1 MSLELDIYKKNK
13 INELSKL
20 FNNNLKN
27 LNYILILNIKVIQQ
41 SRINIKF
48 KQQLINNLIYKYNI
62 SVNNLKIEINKEKT
76 NVENFNPTPIIIKNN
91 KKALLIGI
99 NYIGTSNELN
109 GCISDVNSIKERITN
124 NGFNN
129 VYVMTD
135 ITDIKP
141 TKTNILR
148 ALNNLLINSQEGD
161 LLFLL
166 YSGHGNYTLDINKDE
181 LTGYDQ
187 MIVPSDLNVI
197 LDDELKQILQ
207 TNLKKNVT
215 LFAMFDSCFSGSVLD
230 LKYQYL
236 DSLNYDNYTENNK
249 QLETLGN
256 VFMISGSS
264 DYQTSADSVFN
275 NKPNGAMTWSLLE
288 CLKQNPNFTGRELV
302 KNMRQTLISSG
313 YSQIPQFST
322 GKFENIDSKV
332 FI

>member
-1 MSLELDIYKKNK
+1 MTLELDIYKKNK
-13 INELSKL
+13 INELNKL

-27 LNYILILNIKVIQQ
+27 LNYILILNIKAIQQ

-76 NVENFNPTPIIIKNN
+76 NVENFNPTSIIIKNN

-109 GCISDVNSIKERITN
+109 GCINDVNSIKERITN

-129 VYVMTD
+129 VDVMTD

-141 TKTNILR
+141 TKTNILS

-197 LDDELKQILQ
+197 LDDELKKILQ

-264 DYQTSADSVFN
+264 DYQTSTDSVFN

-288 CLKQNPNFTGRELV
+288 CLKQNPNFTWRELV

-313 YSQIPQFST
+313 YSQTPQFST